1 MALLLTLLFDLLMI
15 ILFLFRMIKGDQII
29 FIVSIILQG
38 LIFIDLL
45 AVVLL
50 GGSKKPKTVDV
61 DITEMTR
68 RQSRQ
73 STSPKR
79 GGFFFKIFLRC
90 RFAVTGILHL
100 FCHLSI
106 YLTNQDTDILLVF
119 FCNQFSNSVLFFL
132 ILI

>member
-50 GGSKKPKTVDV
+50 GGSKKTKTVDV
-61 DITEMTR
+61 DVTEMTR

-73 STSPKR
+73 STNPKR
-79 GGFFFKIFLRC
+79 GGFFSKFSCVVALLLLAYYIYS
-90 RFAVTGILHL
+90 V
-100 FCHLSI
+100 I
-106 YLTNQDTDILLVF
+106 YLFI
-119 FCNQFSNSVLFFL
+119 
-132 ILI
+132 

>member
-50 GGSKKPKTVDV
+50 GGSKNPKTVDV

-79 GGFFFKIFLRC
+79 GGFFSKFSCVVALLLLAYYIYS
-90 RFAVTGILHL
+90 V
-100 FCHLSI
+100 I
-106 YLTNQDTDILLVF
+106 YLFI
-119 FCNQFSNSVLFFL
+119 
-132 ILI
+132 

>member
-50 GGSKKPKTVDV
+50 GGSK
-61 DITEMTR
+61 
-68 RQSRQ
+68 
-73 STSPKR
+73 
-79 GGFFFKIFLRC
+79 
-90 RFAVTGILHL
+90 
-100 FCHLSI
+100 
-106 YLTNQDTDILLVF
+106 NQKQLM
-119 FCNQFSNSVLFFL
+119 L
-132 ILI
+132 I

>member
-29 FIVSIILQG
+29 FIVSIIV
-38 LIFIDLL
+38 L

-79 GGFFFKIFLRC
+79 GGFFSKFSCVVALLLLAYYIYS
-90 RFAVTGILHL
+90 V
-100 FCHLSI
+100 I
-106 YLTNQDTDILLVF
+106 YLFI
-119 FCNQFSNSVLFFL
+119 
-132 ILI
+132 

>member
-50 GGSKKPKTVDV
+50 GGSKKTKTVDV
-61 DITEMTR
+61 DVTEMTR

-79 GGFFFKIFLRC
+79 GVFFSKFSCVVALLLLAYYIYS
-90 RFAVTGILHL
+90 V
-100 FCHLSI
+100 I
-106 YLTNQDTDILLVF
+106 YLFI
-119 FCNQFSNSVLFFL
+119 
-132 ILI
+132 

>member
-50 GGSKKPKTVDV
+50 GGSKKPK
-61 DITEMTR
+61 
-68 RQSRQ
+68 
-73 STSPKR
+73 
-79 GGFFFKIFLRC
+79 
-90 RFAVTGILHL
+90 
-100 FCHLSI
+100 
-106 YLTNQDTDILLVF
+106 
-119 FCNQFSNSVLFFL
+119 NS
-132 ILI
+132 

>member
-15 ILFLFRMIKGDQII
+15 ILFLFRMVKGDQII

-38 LIFIDLL
+38 LLFIDLL

-50 GGSKKPKTVDV
+50 GGSKKAKTVEIEV
-61 DITEMTR
+61 TEMTR

-79 GGFFFKIFLRC
+79 GGF
-90 RFAVTGILHL
+90 
-100 FCHLSI
+100 LSKLSCIVALLLLAYYIYSVI
-106 YLTNQDTDILLVF
+106 YLFI
-119 FCNQFSNSVLFFL
+119 
-132 ILI
+132 